1 MLRNTTAV
9 ADGNMTTFTIVQFM
23 KCYES
28 APAESQMPVESQYD
42 EYAPSR
48 PGLLHASPSHH
59 LPPVRLPE
67 KPFQLYFDKNSQK
80 FWELSVWRF

>member
-48 PGLLHASPSHH
+48 PGLLHASPSHQV
-59 LPPVRLPE
+59 LQTAPRLPH
-67 KPFQLYFDKNSQK
+67 PHC
-80 FWELSVWRF
+80 